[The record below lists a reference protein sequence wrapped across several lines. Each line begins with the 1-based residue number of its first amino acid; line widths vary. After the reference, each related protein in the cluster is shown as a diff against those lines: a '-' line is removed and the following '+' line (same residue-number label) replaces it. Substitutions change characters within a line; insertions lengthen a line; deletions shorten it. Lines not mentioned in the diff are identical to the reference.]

1 MSVTE
6 EEKPGWG
13 SLPIGAVLLT
23 PGAAVRNKTGTWRL
37 KRPLLDEK
45 KCTNCLLCWIYC
57 PEPAIARGA
66 KTIQFVYDYCKG
78 CGICATEC
86 PTKAISMTEES

>member
-1 MSVTE
+1 MSAE

-23 PGAAVRNKTGTWRL
+23 PGAAERNKTGTWRL
-37 KRPLLDEK
+37 QRPMLDEK
-45 KCTNCLLCWIYC
+45 KCTNCLICWIYC

-66 KTIQFVYDYCKG
+66 NTIQFMYDYCKG

-86 PTKAISMTEES
+86 PLKAITMTEES